1 MEAAGGI
8 ALMLCTVF
16 ALAWANSPWSAVYD
30 SVWLTKVSIGIG
42 EWALSKPVILWINDG
57 LMAIFFFLVGLEIK
71 RELLV
76 GGLSTQSKVIMP
88 VAAAIGGMTIPAL
101 LFVSFN
107 VGHES
112 ADGWG
117 IPMATDIAFALGVMS
132 LLGKRVPIELKI
144 FLTAVAIVDDIGAIL
159 IIAIFYTSSLN
170 LLALGFGLLVLG
182 LMVFL
187 NLRWSIRSS
196 IPYLALGI
204 VVWFSFLNSG
214 IHATIAGVLAAFT
227 IPARVRMD
235 CIECIENMWH
245 ATDALEAAFN
255 REETVLTNKNQQ
267 RALYTIQ
274 HHLADATTP
283 LQNIE
288 HALHPWVAFGI
299 MPLFALANA
308 GVSLKTDFLLNLV
321 SPLGLGII
329 VGLAVGKQVGVTGA
343 CWIMDKLGLGELP
356 NKTTILHVWGASCL
370 SGIGFTMSIFVT
382 NLAFDDPVLIDNA
395 KISILFVSLTSGILG
410 YAVLKR
416 LLPPKQY

>member
-1 MEAAGGI
+1 
-8 ALMLCTVF
+8 MLCTVF